1 MSAKKRKWSA
11 LFRSLGFKIG
21 LSVGLILLGSYVVF
35 IYLVLDMYQ
44 EFYLRQ
50 VIREADRFS
59 RSVIRATRYSMLN
72 NDPEATKSIVKN
84 LSAQEEISDIRIY
97 NHDGITK
104 FSGQPLEVGTR
115 VDKTAEACFACHA
128 KDQPFSQVVTD
139 ARTRIHL
146 HAGYRVLG
154 MITPIYNKESCY
166 TAACHA
172 HPKEHRVLGIL
183 DIGMS
188 LKGLDTSIRSLVTK
202 IILLGVGT
210 CVAVIFTIALYI
222 VFRVHR
228 PVNRLKT
235 ATKNIAAGDFTYR
248 LPVDSHDELGECAQ
262 GFNIMGDQIRRR
274 TQELMR
280 SRWQY
285 KNLFE
290 QVPCFI
296 CVIDQ
301 NLEIVQQNSSMRE
314 LFKGVVGMHCYEA
327 FKKRAEKCED
337 CHAEE
342 TLIHGAMSH
351 KEHCGLT
358 FAGKEANYVSYTAPI
373 TDEKGEVLYAMIIA
387 VDVEDRVQLQ
397 KELQITKD
405 FQANL
410 IENSIHGIVATD
422 KDGKLAIFNR
432 AAENLLGYK
441 SDDVL
446 GDSGLEK
453 YFPQPFLE
461 TILHAYMGKPIENH
475 RIIAQETIIPS
486 AKGEQIPVRFSGV
499 ILFEKEQAVGSV
511 GFYQD
516 LRTFKQLEREKQASD
531 RLAVVGQTVA
541 GLAHGIKNI
550 LQGLEGGVFVVQ
562 TGIEDG
568 DTPLL
573 ERGWKMVEQNIGRIS
588 GLVKDLLSYAKE
600 RPPEYEP
607 TDPNAL
613 AEEACALFDISAG
626 EKHVVIERDFDP
638 EVGKTVQIFLDQRG
652 IHTCLCNLIANAID
666 ACAVDDKEEQHRIL
680 VKTREDNEGNLIYEV
695 SDNGIGMDEETRR
708 KIFAGFFSTKGSRG
722 TGLGLLV
729 TSKIV
734 MEHHGEISFESE
746 AGVGTTF
753 VLRLPNRR
761 PIETGLSVYKSA
773 QSPEADSLK
782 EEPIGEDDNEAA
794 RRSSSEDHDRHG
806 CINPESH

>member
-1 MSAKKRKWSA
+1 MNAKKRKWTA

-21 LSVGLILLGSYVVF
+21 LSVGLILLASYVVF
-35 IYLVLDMYQ
+35 IYLVLDIYQ
-44 EFYLRQ
+44 EFYLQQ

-59 RSVIRATRYSMLN
+59 TSVISATKYSMLN
-72 NDPEATKSIVKN
+72 NDPEATRSIVKN
-84 LSAQEEISDIRIY
+84 LSTQEEISDIRIY

-115 VDKTAEACFACHA
+115 VDKSAEACFACHER
-128 KDQPFSQVVTD
+128 DQPFSDVVTD
-139 ARTRIHL
+139 ARTRIHY

-154 MITPIYNKESCY
+154 MITPIYNTPSCY
-166 TAACHA
+166 TASCHA
-172 HPKEHRVLGIL
+172 HPKEYRVLGIL

-188 LKGLDTSIRSLVTK
+188 LKKLDTSVRFLVTQ
-202 IILLGVGT
+202 IILLGIGS
-210 CVAVIFTIALYI
+210 CAAVIFTIALYI

-235 ATKNIAAGDFTYR
+235 ATKKIAAGDFTYR
-248 LPVDSHDELGECAQ
+248 LPVDSSDELGECAQ

-274 TQELMR
+274 TQELVR

-314 LFKGVVGMHCYEA
+314 LFKGAVGMHCYEA
-327 FKKRAEKCED
+327 FKKRSEKCED

-342 TLIHGAMSH
+342 TLKRGIMSH

-358 FAGKEANYVSYTAPI
+358 FAGEEASYVSYTAPI

-387 VDVEDRVQLQ
+387 VDVEDRVKLQ

-422 KDGKLAIFNR
+422 KDGKLAIFNL
-432 AAENLLGYK
+432 AAENLLGYRC
-441 SDDVL
+441 DEVL
-446 GDSGLEK
+446 GDYDLEK
-453 YFPQPFLE
+453 YFPKPFLE
-461 TILHAYMGKPIENH
+461 TIVNAYLGKPVENY
-475 RIIAQETIIPS
+475 RVIAQETVIPS
-486 AKGEQIPVRFSGV
+486 AQDEQIPVRFSGV
-499 ILFEKEQAVGSV
+499 ILFEKGQAIGSV
-511 GFYQD
+511 GYYQD

-600 RPPEYEP
+600 RPPEYEA

-626 EKHVVIERDFDP
+626 EKAVVIERDFDSNA
-638 EVGKTVQIFLDQRG
+638 GKTVQILLDQRG

-666 ACAVDDKEEQHRIL
+666 ACAIDDKKTEHRVV
-680 VKTREDNEGNLIYEV
+680 VKTREDDEGTLVYEV
-695 SDNGIGMDEETRR
+695 SDNGVGMDEETRR
-708 KIFAGFFSTKGSRG
+708 KVFSGFFSTKGSRG

-734 MEHHGEISFESE
+734 MEHQGEISFESE

-753 VLRLPNRR
+753 MLRLPTQRAPR
-761 PIETGLSVYKSA
+761 AGRSDDASA
-773 QSPEADSLK
+773 QTVSTAGMNDKPIVEGDSA
-782 EEPIGEDDNEAA
+782 ET
-794 RRSSSEDHDRHG
+794 S
-806 CINPESH
+806 